1 MMMADVLPFVI
12 MADVMLFVKDVLEIM
27 FVLGIFGLIA
37 GLMVFGGPRGLLK
50 TIRNPPVIPVI
61 GVREMANW
69 YRNILI
75 PCTVLLIV
83 VFLFSAGGIVK
94 QMGTSDWNEVDAVV
108 DHSGY
113 DSSTSCDEY
122 GNDCTTSDWLVVHYT
137 YTIGEFNHSGNRW
150 SFVGNADGVVE
161 DYPPGKGIVVYV
173 DPADDSESVMVRGFE
188 GVLIEILA
196 GTFFLVLIASIL
208 TAVLVLWKIGFH
220 LQPAENRKK
229 ALEAPRE
236 GGKGLRGMFASTGFM
251 SDLRE
256 MKDFAV
262 MMKKSQKDAF
272 EGGSRTLVTEIDGEP
287 GTLVVR
293 NLNDIMMPMSNMN
306 ENAKIYLDENGDN
319 GRIIAFRML
328 EDIDGDDYLEAG
340 EYIGSDLVNERRVN
354 MDKNP
359 GDVFEFIE
367 QALENANE
375 EDKPWWV

>member
-1 MMMADVLPFVI
+1 MMADVLPFVI

-236 GGKGLRGMFASTGFM
+236 GGKGLRGMFASTSFM

-272 EGGSRTLVTEIDGEP
+272 EGVARTLVTEIDGEP

-319 GRIIAFRML
+319 GRIIAFKML

>member
-1 MMMADVLPFVI
+1 MMTDVLPFVI

-236 GGKGLRGMFASTGFM
+236 GGKGLRGMFASTSFM

-272 EGGSRTLVTEIDGEP
+272 EGVARTLVTEIDGEP

-319 GRIIAFRML
+319 GRIIAFKML

>member
-94 QMGTSDWNEVDAVV
+94 QMGTSDWNEVAAVV

-236 GGKGLRGMFASTGFM
+236 GGKGLRGMFASTSFM

-272 EGGSRTLVTEIDGEP
+272 EGVARTLVTEIDGEP

-319 GRIIAFRML
+319 GRIIAFKML

>member
-1 MMMADVLPFVI
+1 
-12 MADVMLFVKDVLEIM
+12 
-27 FVLGIFGLIA
+27 
-37 GLMVFGGPRGLLK
+37 
-50 TIRNPPVIPVI
+50 
-61 GVREMANW
+61 
-69 YRNILI
+69 
-75 PCTVLLIV
+75 
-83 VFLFSAGGIVK
+83 
-94 QMGTSDWNEVDAVV
+94 
-108 DHSGY
+108 
-113 DSSTSCDEY
+113 
-122 GNDCTTSDWLVVHYT
+122 
-137 YTIGEFNHSGNRW
+137 
-150 SFVGNADGVVE
+150 
-161 DYPPGKGIVVYV
+161 
-173 DPADDSESVMVRGFE
+173 
-188 GVLIEILA
+188 
-196 GTFFLVLIASIL
+196 
-208 TAVLVLWKIGFH
+208 
-220 LQPAENRKK
+220 
-229 ALEAPRE
+229 
-236 GGKGLRGMFASTGFM
+236 MFASTSFM